1 MQSEPELPGQDSPLP
16 VLLALRETSRLLQES
31 KASIASLVTSL
42 SADRQRLEIEEAN
55 LRDAKMVT
63 RGLEDRIRRLEIGRS
78 QKEEADP
85 SQLARKFIQQERSRR
100 DELDVATA
108 RLHEALRDFIDQH
121 LAPMLA
127 AEDSG
132 GPSVGDVVGVSDETL
147 EAGYTGRGRPKKS
160 KSAQEGGVDSSQQ
173 RIDHLL
179 QRQAGNDVTQNASV
193 NKREAAAAE
202 MRTLIDTLLAAG
214 FSYIELPRESAASRF
229 LVKAKVA
236 QFHPRDAR
244 RLRMIDFGRT
254 IAD

>member
-1 MQSEPELPGQDSPLP
+1 MPGQDSPLP
-16 VLLALRETSRLLQES
+16 VLLALRETSRLLQQS

-42 SADRQRLEIEEAN
+42 SADRQRLKIEEVN

-63 RGLEDRIRRLEIGRS
+63 RGLEDRIRRLEVERS
-78 QKEEADP
+78 QKEKADP
-85 SQLARKFIQQERSRR
+85 SQLARELFQQERSRR
-100 DELDVATA
+100 DELEVATA
-108 RLHEALRDFIDQH
+108 GLHEALRDFIDQH

-132 GPSVGDVVGVSDETL
+132 GPSVGDVVDVSDETL
-147 EAGYTGRGRPKKS
+147 EVGYTSRGRPKKS
-160 KSAQEGGVDSSQQ
+160 KSAQDGDVDSTQQ

-179 QRQAGNDVTQNASV
+179 QRRVGNDVTQTV
-193 NKREAAAAE
+193 NKREAAATE
-202 MRTLIDTLLAAG
+202 MRALIDTLLAAG
-214 FSYIELPRESAASRF
+214 FSYIELPQESAASRF

>member
-1 MQSEPELPGQDSPLP
+1 M
-16 VLLALRETSRLLQES
+16 
-31 KASIASLVTSL
+31 VTSL
-42 SADRQRLEIEEAN
+42 SADRQRLKIEEAN

-63 RGLEDRIRRLEIGRS
+63 GGLEDRIRRLEVERS
-78 QKEEADP
+78 QKEKADP
-85 SQLARKFIQQERSRR
+85 SQLARELFQQERSRR

-108 RLHEALRDFIDQH
+108 GLHEALRVFIDQH

-132 GPSVGDVVGVSDETL
+132 GPSVGDVVDVSDETL
-147 EAGYTGRGRPKKS
+147 EVGYTSRGRPKKS
-160 KSAQEGGVDSSQQ
+160 KSAQDGDVDSTQQ

-179 QRQAGNDVTQNASV
+179 QRRVGNDVTQNTSV
-193 NKREAAAAE
+193 NKREAAATE
-202 MRTLIDTLLAAG
+202 MRTLVDTLLAAG
-214 FSYIELPRESAASRF
+214 FSYIELPQESAASRF